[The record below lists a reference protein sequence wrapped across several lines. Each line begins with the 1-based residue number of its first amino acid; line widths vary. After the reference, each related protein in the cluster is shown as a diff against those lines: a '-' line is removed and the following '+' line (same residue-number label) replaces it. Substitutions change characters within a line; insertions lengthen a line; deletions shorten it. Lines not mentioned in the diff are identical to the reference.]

1 MHITN
6 LPAQAAPA
14 TDMHDRL
21 LQLLKRMNIHLILP
35 LLMLFTLSLSADTVS
50 CSLLQ
55 VEDGDTLVI
64 DLNGTPTRV
73 QLLGIDAPEDI
84 ANPKLMGDTG
94 RTGIGADLLLELG
107 RLATSHLRQLISPAT
122 KVNVEGDLKRSDKYG
137 RIPVIVSL
145 PGEEHSLNAAM
156 VRQGYAITLNAP
168 LIADGVPAELLQLEE
183 QARREPTGLWK
194 SKPELMQAWSG
205 RSASTR

>member
-1 MHITN
+1 
-6 LPAQAAPA
+6 
-14 TDMHDRL
+14 MHDRL

-84 ANPKLMGDTG
+84 ANPKLMRDTG

-107 RLATSHLRQLISPAT
+107 RLATRHLQQLISPAT

-168 LIADGVPAELLQLEE
+168 SIADGVPAELLQLEE
-183 QARREPTGLWK
+183 QARRERTGLWK

>member
-1 MHITN
+1 
-6 LPAQAAPA
+6 
-14 TDMHDRL
+14 MHDRL

-84 ANPKLMGDTG
+84 ANPKLMRDTG

-107 RLATSHLRQLISPAT
+107 RLATRHLQQLISPAT

-168 LIADGVPAELLQLEE
+168 SIADGVPAELLQLEE

>member
-1 MHITN
+1 MT
-6 LPAQAAPA
+6 
-14 TDMHDRL
+14 DRL
-21 LQLLKRMNIHLILP
+21 LQLLKRMNIYLILP
-35 LLMLFTLSLSADTVS
+35 VLMLFTLSLSADTVS

-73 QLLGIDAPEDI
+73 QLLGIDAPEDV
-84 ANPKLMGDTG
+84 ANPKLMRDTG

-107 RLATSHLRQLISPAT
+107 RLATRHLQQLISPAT

-168 LIADGVPAELLQLEE
+168 SIADGVLAELLQLEE
-183 QARREPTGLWK
+183 QARRERTGLWK

-205 RSASTR
+205 RSAITR